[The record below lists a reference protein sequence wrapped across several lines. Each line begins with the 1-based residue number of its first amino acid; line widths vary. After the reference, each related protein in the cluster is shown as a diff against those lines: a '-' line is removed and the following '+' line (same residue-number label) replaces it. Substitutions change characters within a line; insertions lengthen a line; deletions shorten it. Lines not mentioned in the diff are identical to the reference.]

1 MNIHA
6 FLCILRAYF
15 FFNLENG
22 LFQTPPPTKSGKFQ
36 VFIFFLNPSLSG
48 RIHLDTLSGD
58 ICSFFESIAS
68 KTNEDSTPVGMLTLH
83 NIDVSNIPVNIVNN
97 LLKIVRVF
105 LWLYKVSGLTL
116 PMLKDIKCA
125 YLELRE
131 MTIPEER
138 GDTKNVSVSCGKVG
152 LHGFSGNVSGLLD
165 SITCEVRGV
174 SLPET

>member
-1 MNIHA
+1 M
-6 FLCILRAYF
+6 
-15 FFNLENG
+15 
-22 LFQTPPPTKSGKFQ
+22 
-36 VFIFFLNPSLSG
+36 NPSLSG
-48 RIHLDTLSGD
+48 RIHLDILSGD

-165 SITCEVRGV
+165 SITCEVWGV
-174 SLPET
+174 SLEKLPKKKVKKFHNKCELWGGRGQQIFV